1 MCLHIFMRK
10 WRMALPDSPTWPSIL
25 FILAYFLL
33 PDKIWLNMPTAFV
46 SGGSRG
52 VGEATAIALAERGFN
67 VAITYREKQAR
78 AEAVVGRIQQ
88 LGRNAIAFGGD
99 MTVPEERASLVDN
112 VRNWTSELGCL
123 VLNASGGLEVGKP
136 DDYPM
141 LVNRDAQVG
150 LVNDLRPLMSYDS
163 TAVFVTSHWAHL
175 YGQVEQ
181 LTPEYEV
188 VAESKHMGEVAL
200 RGMQDSLTADGI
212 RLLIATGDL
221 IGGTATAML
230 LKRYYTEVYDSRCND
245 EGKLITTQDMGIAIA
260 NAVIDPILSAGH
272 TVIIGGSLESLPKLT
287 L

>member
-1 MCLHIFMRK
+1 M
-10 WRMALPDSPTWPSIL
+10 S
-25 FILAYFLL
+25 
-33 PDKIWLNMPTAFV
+33 TAFV

-52 VGEATAIALAERGFN
+52 VGEATAIALAERGFD

-99 MTVPEERASLVDN
+99 MTVPEERASLVSN
-112 VRNWTSELGCL
+112 IRNWKSELGCL
-123 VLNASGGLEVGKP
+123 VLNASGGLEAGKP

-150 LVNDLRPLMSYDS
+150 LVTDLRPLMSYDS
-163 TAVFVTSHWAHL
+163 TIAFVTSHWAHL

-188 VAESKHMGEVAL
+188 VAESKRKGEVAL

-230 LKRYYTEVYDSRCND
+230 LKRYYPEVYDSRCND

-260 NAVIDPILSAGH
+260 NAVIDPTLGAGSM
-272 TVIIGGSLESLPKLT
+272 VIVGGPLESLPRLA

>member
-1 MCLHIFMRK
+1 M
-10 WRMALPDSPTWPSIL
+10 S
-25 FILAYFLL
+25 
-33 PDKIWLNMPTAFV
+33 TAFV

-52 VGEATAIALAERGFN
+52 VGEATAIALAERGFD
-67 VAITYREKQAR
+67 VVISYREKEQR
-78 AEAVVGRIQQ
+78 AEKVVSRIKQM
-88 LGRNAIAFGGD
+88 GRNAIAFGGD
-99 MTVPEERASLVDN
+99 MTAPEERASLVDN

-136 DDYPM
+136 DGYPM

-150 LVNDLRPLMSYDS
+150 LVTDLRSLMSYDS

-175 YGQVEQ
+175 YGKVEQ

-188 VAESKHMGEVAL
+188 VAESKHMGEAAL

-212 RLLIATGDL
+212 RLLIASGDL

-230 LKRYYTEVYDSRCND
+230 LKRYYTEVHDSRCNA

-260 NAVIDPILSAGH
+260 NAVIDPTLEAGSM
-272 TVIIGGSLESLPKLT
+272 VIVGGSLESLPRLA